1 MTIADFGTFVTL
13 ERSLTYDAGD
23 PGYAVGNRSKK
34 VQQML
39 LGFRLGNQEGRRE
52 ILQVVRPPID

>member
-1 MTIADFGTFVTL
+1 MTIADFGTFVAL

-39 LGFRLGNQEGRRE
+39 LGFRLGNQKGDEKSYR
-52 ILQVVRPPID
+52 